1 MQPELEQ
8 QLKQQQLEQML
19 PLLERTRGQLVRV
32 RVRVQQL
39 ALEQQQEQLL
49 LSCRMQPRQRQR

>member
-1 MQPELEQ
+1 MQLELEQ

-32 RVRVQQL
+32 RVRLL

-49 LSCRMQPRQRQR
+49 LFYRKQPRQRQR